1 MNPFIKASNECLL
14 TLVYHLCQCLLIL
27 LGLDTVAYVCFSL
40 LCVGVYVFIQYGR
53 FKGIFHLWTKLG
65 GFVSLDDMPFKV
77 FIHQSC
83 ILPLYIIY
91 IPSEFV
97 FLFL

>member
-1 MNPFIKASNECLL
+1 MSASLFCVTEFMCLYNTEALKALFICE
-14 TLVYHLCQCLLIL
+14 
-27 LGLDTVAYVCFSL
+27 
-40 LCVGVYVFIQYGR
+40 
-53 FKGIFHLWTKLG
+53 TKLG
-65 GFVSLDDMPFKV
+65 GFVSLADMPFKV